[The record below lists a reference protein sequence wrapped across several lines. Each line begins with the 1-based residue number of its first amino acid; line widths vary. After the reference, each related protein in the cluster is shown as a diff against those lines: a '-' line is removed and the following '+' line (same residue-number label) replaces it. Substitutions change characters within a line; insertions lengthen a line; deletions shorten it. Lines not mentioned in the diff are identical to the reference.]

1 MSKKNKDIVNTNKI
15 TINLA
20 DVTKEKKEKKRR
32 KKLRR
37 RLLKKQEKELK
48 QAKPAFSNFQY
59 PQPIIINPEKQKQ
72 LNLDYDTKLSKLL
85 QTKFDEEYAKRE
97 NEKATKKQS
106 EPIQENV
113 GAFNAVFDGRGF
125 SQTTDLLSKANNNYR
140 TAQLNTETDNLY
152 NNNKPFLS
160 VLSLPNNNIYNAEPV
175 VVKAQKEVDHFC
187 PICGK
192 GYRSEGTLKNHI
204 SKTHPNETPAKQIND
219 NDMQSSLI
227 DDSAIPSM
235 SVTKKNF
242 VLDFADDEPY
252 YSASPLKTVR
262 HIRQTATNN
271 KKNPDSSMFTSPR
284 IVNEEPKSE
293 IDKALNPT
301 IQQSDDKVENDITSA
316 LTAYNSVPAA
326 STLAGVQPE
335 EQPIIEQQPAVVDQ
349 PVEQSI
355 IEPQPVDQS
364 VDQSNIEP
372 PIAEPQPVVEK
383 TQPPEKSS
391 KKSKTISESETASSK
406 QKTTERIQLKATI
419 NQLAADR
426 KDELH
431 KAFYNKIIS
440 DAMTGSQ
447 VRTDTLRK
455 YSSFLQNAKKNG
467 ALNSKDFDLYSMK

>member
-15 TINLA
+15 TINLS
-20 DVTKEKKEKKRR
+20 DVTNEKKEKKRR

-113 GAFNAVFDGRGF
+113 GAFNAVDDGRGF

-175 VVKAQKEVDHFC
+175 VVKAQKEVDYFC

-192 GYRSEGTLKNHI
+192 GYRSEGALKNHI

-227 DDSAIPSM
+227 DDSAIPSI
-235 SVTKKNF
+235 SVSKKNF

-262 HIRQTATNN
+262 HIRQTVTNN

-293 IDKALNPT
+293 IDNALNPT
-301 IQQSDDKVENDITSA
+301 IQQSDKVENDITSA

-326 STLAGVQPE
+326 SIV
-335 EQPIIEQQPAVVDQ
+335 EQQPAVVDQ
-349 PVEQSI
+349 PVDQSI
-355 IEPQPVDQS
+355 IEPQPVDAP
-364 VDQSNIEP
+364 VDQSTIEP
-372 PIAEPQPVVEK
+372 PIAEPTVPVVEK
-383 TQPPEKSS
+383 PQPPEKSS
-391 KKSKTISESETASSK
+391 KKSKTISESETTSSK
-406 QKTTERIQLKATI
+406 PKTTERIQLKATI
-419 NQLAADR
+419 NQLATNR

-431 KAFYNKIIS
+431 KLFYNKIIS
-440 DAMTGSQ
+440 DAMPGSQ
-447 VRTDTLRK
+447 VPTDKLRK
-455 YSSFLQNAKKNG
+455 YISFLQNAKKNG
-467 ALNSKDFDLYSMK
+467 ALSGVDFDNYSMK